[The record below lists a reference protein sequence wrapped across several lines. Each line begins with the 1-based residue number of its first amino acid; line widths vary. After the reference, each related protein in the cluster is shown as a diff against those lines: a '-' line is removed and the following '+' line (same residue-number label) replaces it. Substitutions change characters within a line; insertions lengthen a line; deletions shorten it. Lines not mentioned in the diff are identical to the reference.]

1 MDNID
6 INNKIKELIE
16 RIDVLEERQ
25 SDISY
30 FLENPRKLNIY

>member
-16 RIDVLEERQ
+16 RIEVLEERQ
-25 SDISY
+25 ADISF
-30 FLENPRKLNIY
+30 FLENPRKLNVY

>member
-16 RIDVLEERQ
+16 RIEVLEERQ
-25 SDISY
+25 ADISY
-30 FLENPRKLNIY
+30 FLENPRKLNGY

>member
-16 RIDVLEERQ
+16 RIEVLEERQ
-25 SDISY
+25 ADISY
-30 FLENPRKLNIY
+30 FLENPRKLNVY